1 MFANKLISL
10 LLVGLAVSGCAATSP
25 GARIDGKAS
34 KIIAPKGAVEEDI
47 TELDDVLSCV
57 GVQVALYG
65 KVKFYVSND
74 RVSNPFK
81 DTGVP
86 ESGSIY
92 LQEAFSTL
100 VNKSQD
106 RIVFAGYNLDSNNEV
121 VNGHIRENQ
130 QQRKLRSLDTP
141 EYIIAASISHYEKD
155 AQKANGD
162 IDMKAFLNWFGAS
175 NGANASVL
183 GTHLTLKDAR
193 SGNLKLTGISSKQL
207 IAIRSSDSSAGMM
220 MGNANV
226 GGVGLNMAMQKR
238 EGIGAALAQLM
249 KIGAIEIT
257 GKFYEDDFDYRQ
269 CLNKNERKKIQDKAP
284 TRKKSRR

>member
-1 MFANKLISL
+1 MFANKLISV
-10 LLVGLAVSGCAATSP
+10 LLVGFTMSGCAATAP
-25 GARIDGKAS
+25 GDRLDGNPNG
-34 KIIAPKGAVEEDI
+34 IITPKGAVEEDI

-106 RIVFAGYNLDSNNEV
+106 KIVFAGYNLDSNNEV

-130 QQRKLRSLDTP
+130 QQRKIRGNDTP
-141 EYIIAASISHYEKD
+141 EYIIAAAISHYEKD

-162 IDMKAFLNWFGAS
+162 IDMKAFLNWFGSS

-193 SGNLKLTGISSKQL
+193 SANLKLTGISSKQL
-207 IAIRSSDSSAGMM
+207 IVIRSSDSSAGMM
-220 MGNANV
+220 MGSAKV

-257 GKFYEDDFDYRQ
+257 GKFYEDDFDYRR
-269 CLNKNERKKIQDKAP
+269 CLNKDERKEILDKAP
-284 TRKKSRR
+284 PRRKPRR